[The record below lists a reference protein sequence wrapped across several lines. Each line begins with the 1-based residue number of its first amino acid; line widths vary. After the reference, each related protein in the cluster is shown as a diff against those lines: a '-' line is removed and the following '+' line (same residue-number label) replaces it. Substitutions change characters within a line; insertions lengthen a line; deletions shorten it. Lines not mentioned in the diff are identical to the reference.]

1 MTEQY
6 VHIVCILHTTVYT
19 LWGQLQYVLQVRSKC
34 IRFRTHPQFLC
45 SSLSSLLVSIKVEL
59 DQLQSHSQEEA
70 AWNDRWHFRSL
81 LSLPLP
87 PNPEKLSSSKTSWIA
102 AHRNNT
108 ERMNFLFAAL
118 VWFHRLIRTTK
129 QQNNETTT
137 TTTKN
142 STAKMKKFTSWSEKL
157 MRREASTYLSSPES
171 HTHTHTMTVWET
183 RMYLSPEQRP
193 AKHTR
198 THTPLVWFRGWV
210 CVSSCQVSF

>member
-6 VHIVCILHTTVYT
+6 VHIVCILLTTVYT

-34 IRFRTHPQFLC
+34 IWFRTHPQFLC

-87 PNPEKLSSSKTSWIA
+87 LNPEKLSSSKTSWIA
-102 AHRNNT
+102 AQRNDT

-129 QQNNETTT
+129 QQNNQ
-137 TTTKN
+137 
-142 STAKMKKFTSWSEKL
+142 KKQKFDSENEKVHKLKRKTDEKRSIDIPEFTWE
-157 MRREASTYLSSPES
+157 P
-171 HTHTHTMTVWET
+171 HTHTHNDGVRNKSVFKSWT
-183 RMYLSPEQRP
+183 
-193 AKHTR
+193 
-198 THTPLVWFRGWV
+198 TP
-210 CVSSCQVSF
+210 C